1 MKAYKNRQW
10 YKLYHDASK
19 ILLKMLEV
27 VNGNKKMH
35 KLIKALI
42 SIMDKYYMKSQEQIR
57 KADKEAE

>member
-19 ILLKMLEV
+19 ILVKMLEV

-42 SIMDKYYMKSQEQIR
+42 SIMDECYIESQAQIR
-57 KADKEAE
+57 KTDEEVK